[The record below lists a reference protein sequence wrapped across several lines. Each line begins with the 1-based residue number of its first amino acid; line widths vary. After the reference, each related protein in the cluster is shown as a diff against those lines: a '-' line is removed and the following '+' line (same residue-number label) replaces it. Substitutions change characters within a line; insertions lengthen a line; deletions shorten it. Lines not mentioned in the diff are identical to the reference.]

1 MIEVKNLVKRFDTI
15 TAVDDVSFV
24 VEKGTVL
31 GFLGPNGAGKSTT
44 MRLIT
49 GYLRPDAG
57 TAVVCGHDVVAD
69 PIAAKETLGYLPE
82 SAALYPEMKV
92 VAFLKFAAAIRGL
105 NGGKRREAV
114 DRVVELCR
122 LQPVFRQTI
131 GTLSKGY
138 RHRTC
143 FAQALIH
150 DPPVLVLDEPTDGL
164 DPNQKHEMRTL
175 IKEMGKDKAIII
187 STHILEEVDAVCS
200 RVVIIDRGKMVYDGG
215 VQDLLGQDD
224 ESRVRVRIDG
234 SNPKQMTESLYK
246 IDGIRNVNVVA
257 AKTGSVLLEVSVKK
271 DAVAVRQAISS
282 HCFDQQWRILELFEC
297 DRRLDRVFRK
307 LTIGEGER

>member
-1 MIEVKNLVKRFDTI
+1 MIEVRNLVKRFGSI

-44 MRLIT
+44 MRMIT
-49 GYLRPDAG
+49 GYLGADAG
-57 TAVVCGHDVVAD
+57 YATVCGHDVATN
-69 PIAAKETLGYLPE
+69 PIPAKESLGYLPE

-92 VAFLKFAAAIRGL
+92 EAFLKFAASMRGMA
-105 NGGKRREAV
+105 GKARREAI
-114 DRVVELCR
+114 DRVVASCR
-122 LQPVFRQTI
+122 LEPVFRQTI

-175 IKEMGKDKAIII
+175 IKRMGESKAIII

-200 RVVIIDRGKMVYDGG
+200 RVAIIDRGKMVYDGDVAG
-215 VQDLLGQDD
+215 LLRQDD
-224 ESRVRVRIDG
+224 QAGVRVRIEG
-234 SNPKQMTESLYK
+234 SNPKQMTEALYK
-246 IDGIRNVNVVA
+246 IAGIRNVNVHE
-257 AKTGSVLLEVSVKK
+257 TSSQSVTLDVSVKS
-271 DAVAVRQAISS
+271 DAATVRDEVSAL
-282 HCFDQQWRILELFEC
+282 CFDQGWRMLELYES
-297 DRRLDRVFRK
+297 DRRLDRVFRT
-307 LTIGEGER
+307 LTIGESVE